1 MIADDY
7 DYREDLL
14 RRSDMICMTRGI
26 DDGWMGLALIM
37 DYVMYSIDCL
47 EGN

>member
-1 MIADDY
+1 MY
-7 DYREDLL
+7 DE
-14 RRSDMICMTRGI
+14 GI
-26 DDGWMGLALIM
+26 DDGWTGLALIM